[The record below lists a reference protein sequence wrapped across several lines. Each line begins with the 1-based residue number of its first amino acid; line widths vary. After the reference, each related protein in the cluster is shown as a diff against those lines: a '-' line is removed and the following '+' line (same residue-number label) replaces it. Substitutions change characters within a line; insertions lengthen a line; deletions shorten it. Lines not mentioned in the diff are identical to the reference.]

1 MLIDEIGKNCQ
12 KENKS
17 ANNFFKR
24 ILYKNLKDTT
34 DKEYNPN
41 DTNKKNKIYDEVK
54 FQSNSLISKNC
65 KLSFKISKKLLN
77 FPHNEEIL
85 NKQENQ
91 GFSRENEILKEE
103 IEYYKLKLKSSER
116 LIDCQ
121 KEQIDVLKS
130 ISSNPNCIE
139 KYIIA

>member
-41 DTNKKNKIYDEVK
+41 DTNKKIKYMMK
-54 FQSNSLISKNC
+54 
-65 KLSFKISKKLLN
+65 LN
-77 FPHNEEIL
+77 FH
-85 NKQENQ
+85 
-91 GFSRENEILKEE
+91 
-103 IEYYKLKLKSSER
+103 
-116 LIDCQ
+116 LI
-121 KEQIDVLKS
+121 
-130 ISSNPNCIE
+130 
-139 KYIIA
+139 A